1 MQMIIRAKAKLSHS
15 SRHSNFK
22 AKVNSLN
29 YATRK
34 IDLIETLSFFFENYL
49 LILKKRNFHLEVD
62 RSIRFSNN
70 NSFSIRTIAT
80 VRKEAL

>member
-34 IDLIETLSFFFENYL
+34 IDLIETLSFFFFGNYL

-70 NSFSIRTIAT
+70 NSFSIAT

>member
-34 IDLIETLSFFFENYL
+34 IDLIETLSFFFGNYL